1 MEKNKTSIL
10 KNFMYNMVYE
20 LLILVLPLVTTP
32 YLSRVL
38 GAETIGIYTYTYA
51 ILSYFFLFG
60 GLGMSLYASRE
71 IAYVRDDKKKRNK
84 LFWELAI
91 FNFITISIASVI
103 YYFAFATKGEYSLYY
118 KLWMLELAASAINI
132 SWFFMGF
139 EEFKKTVTRNV
150 LVRIIS
156 VMLIFVFVKKPSDLA
171 LYILIYGIADL
182 VGNIG
187 LWMYLPKYLKGE
199 KIGRLNVLHHLPYIL
214 LLFIP
219 QIATQVWVILDK
231 TMIGAMITDKAEL
244 GYYEQSQK
252 LLNVIITVIT
262 SITTVMI
269 PRIANT
275 YAKGDKEQLRTYL
288 KQSLNFVSLL
298 AVPMMFGLIV
308 ISKEFVPIFFGPGYD
323 KVITLNYIVSPV
335 IYTMGIITVLGNQYL
350 LLTGKQKQY
359 TITILIGLVLNIIL
373 NYFMIKSIGTIGAA
387 IASII
392 TQILVIILQLKLI
405 KKEFDVKE
413 FFKLT
418 IRYTFA
424 SIIMFGVCVL
434 VGLFT
439 SGSLSVIFKILF
451 GIVTYFIVL
460 YIMKDEYFMMGV
472 KRISSMFKSKLSRNS

>member
-132 SWFFMGF
+132 SWFFRGI

-231 TMIGAMITDKAEL
+231 TMIGAMILDKAEL

-252 LLNVIITVIT
+252 LINVIITVIT

-275 YAKGDKEQLRTYL
+275 YAKGDKEQLKTYL
-288 KQSLNFVSLL
+288 KQSLNFISLL

-335 IYTMGIITVLGNQYL
+335 IYTMGIIAVLGNQYL

-373 NYFMIKSIGTIGAA
+373 NYFMIKTIGTIGAA

-413 FFKLT
+413 FLKLT

-439 SGSLSVIFKILF
+439 SGSLSVILQILF

-472 KRISSMFKSKLSRNS
+472 KRISSIFKSKLSRNS

>member
-132 SWFFMGF
+132 SWFFRGI

-199 KIGRLNVLHHLPYIL
+199 KLGRLNVLHHLPYIL

-231 TMIGAMITDKAEL
+231 TMIGAMIADKAEL

-288 KQSLNFVSLL
+288 QQSLNFVSLL

-373 NYFMIKSIGTIGAA
+373 NYFMIKTIGTIGAA

-424 SIIMFGVCVL
+424 SVIMFGVCL
-434 VGLFT
+434 FVGLFT
-439 SGSLSVIFKILF
+439 SGSLSVILKILF

-472 KRISSMFKSKLSRNS
+472 KRISSIFKSKLSRNS